1 MDMRLLAIGFISL
14 TNYIVLVLLLFCH
27 ICAWLNISRDFVSAS
42 YNFHTLT
49 PAPSISVPLPLP
61 LPPNTTLPFTFGAL
75 IVSAP

>member
-1 MDMRLLAIGFISL
+1 MDLRLLEIDFESL
-14 TNYIVLVLLLFCH
+14 TNDIVLILLFSCH
-27 ICAWLNISRDFVSAS
+27 ICAWLNISRDFVSVS